1 MIRGKLSRIDG
12 DFDAWFDK
20 YVVNPRTNLNRSQLV
35 KRLRVGEKVI
45 ENVQYS
51 SRFASWTQ
59 ARDPDGV
66 AWQYDGTAY
75 YPITE
80 GD

>member
-1 MIRGKLSRIDG
+1 MIRGKLGRIDG
-12 DFDAWFDK
+12 DFDAWFDN
-20 YVVNPRTNLNRSQLV
+20 YVVKPRKRLNREQLI
-35 KRLRVGEKVI
+35 KRLRVSRDAI

-51 SRFASWTQ
+51 ANFASWTK

-66 AWQYDGTAY
+66 GWQYDGKSY
-75 YPITE
+75 YPIIG